1 MNKRFAVL
9 ISGMALAAL
18 AAGCSET
25 TTSNTTTTN
34 ASNTATVVNNNGN
47 KNTSGVTTM
56 NDNTMGNANA
66 GKHTYNANISKEEYE
81 KDKDRYGKE
90 AQGVGDKIGTG
101 LLDGYYWVKAK
112 GALALV
118 DDLRDSTINVDIDN
132 AVITLRGT
140 VASKEQVDKAVKA
153 AKVDGVKSVTNQLK
167 VAATGATD
175 SNTNMNTHNGA
186 AKK

>member
-9 ISGMALAAL
+9 ILVVALTAL

-25 TTSNTTTTN
+25 ANSN

-47 KNTSGVTTM
+47 KNTSGVTTT
-56 NDNTMGNANA
+56 NGNTTGNANA
-66 GKHTYNANISKEEYE
+66 NANSRSYNANISKEEYE
-81 KDKDRYGKE
+81 KEKERYGKDAE
-90 AQGVGDKIGTG
+90 GYGDKIGKG
-101 LLDGYYWVKAK
+101 LLDGYYWVKVK

-132 AVITLRGT
+132 AVVTLRGT
-140 VASKEQVDKAVKA
+140 VASKEQADKALKA
-153 AKVDGVKSVTNQLK
+153 AKVDGVKSVTSQLK
-167 VAATGATD
+167 VAAD
-175 SNTNMNTHNGA
+175 SGNTNSNKNATTGA